1 MMGKD
6 IKTPV
11 IALLGNPNSGKSS
24 LFNLLT
30 GLRQEVSNFPGV
42 TIDKKVGTITL
53 SDHTYVKIIDFP
65 GTYSL
70 FPNSAEEK
78 IVINT
83 LLNKED
89 PSYPDALVYVADI
102 TQLDRHL
109 ILASQV
115 RELDIPMVFVLN
127 MIDLVDISTQKELST
142 KISKY
147 LGCQVILASVREE
160 LNINLIKESI
170 PSLLKGHHP
179 QNHDS
184 ANLLN
189 NVASITSNLVKDY
202 LGLQNIYQSK
212 LIAHHHQWLK
222 FLTEDQKN
230 HIGSLVEKSGF
241 EDLRLQVDETMSR
254 YDKQKSVVKLADQP
268 TPNAKATFTDK
279 IDQWITHR
287 FMGPV
292 IFFAI
297 MLFVFQ
303 AIFTWSSVPMEWIE
317 NSFANLGGWVTDQFG
332 TSWWTDLLVNGILAG
347 LGGVLVFVPQI
358 AILFFLLALLEE
370 SGYMSRVVYMF
381 DNIMHKFGMNGRS
394 MVALISSGACAIP
407 AIMSTRTISNP
418 KERLITIMV
427 SPLISC
433 SARLPVYAVLIGFV
447 VPDVMVMGF
456 FQAQG
461 LAFMGLYLLGIL
473 GVFVTSLVLKQV
485 IKSDS
490 PSYLMIELPN
500 YKPPLWKNVAL
511 TVKEKVAS
519 FIIGAGKIIMII
531 SILLWLG
538 ASFGPGDQMEQATQ
552 QATAEAAKLQ
562 ADEATTENM
571 IGASRLEASY
581 IGHLGKFIEPAIRPL
596 GYDWKIG
603 IALLTSFA
611 AREVFVGTMSTI
623 YSLGSESDEKTVRE
637 KMAAEVRPGTNIKV
651 YNPATSLS
659 LLVFYVFA
667 MQCMSTLAVTKKET
681 NTWKWPI
688 IQFVFMSA
696 MAYVG
701 AFLVY
706 QWMS

>member
-1 MMGKD
+1 MMK
-6 IKTPV
+6 KNKNTPI

-42 TIDKKVGTITL
+42 TIDKKAGIL
-53 SDHTYVKIIDFP
+53 ALGDHASAKIIDFP

-83 LLNKED
+83 LLNPND
-89 PSYPDALVYVADI
+89 PFFPDAVVYVADI

-109 ILASQV
+109 ILATQV
-115 RELDIPMVFVLN
+115 RDLGIQMLFVLN
-127 MIDLVDISTQKELST
+127 MIDLVDSGLQQELSS
-142 KISKY
+142 KISSF
-147 LGCQVILASVREE
+147 LGCQVVLASVRESI
-160 LNINLIKESI
+160 NIGQIKDAI
-170 PSLLKGHHP
+170 PSLLT
-179 QNHDS
+179 ND
-184 ANLLN
+184 ANKTHQTLYTLN
-189 NVASITSNLVKDY
+189 RAELQTSDHVKTY
-202 LGLQNIYQSK
+202 LGLHNLYQAK
-212 LIAHHHQWLK
+212 LIAHHFHWLT
-222 FLTEDQKN
+222 FLSDEQKN
-230 HIGSLVEKSGF
+230 HIRSLVSQNGF
-241 EDLRLQVDETMSR
+241 ENIRLQVEETMSR
-254 YDKQKSVVKLADQP
+254 YQMQKNIVKVAARSSKGNKQ
-268 TPNAKATFTDK
+268 TFTDK
-279 IDQWITHR
+279 IDNWITHR
-287 FMGPV
+287 FLGPV

-303 AIFTWSSVPMEWIE
+303 AIFTWSSLPMDWIE
-317 NSFANLGGWVTDQFG
+317 SGFASLGSLVTDQFG
-332 TSWWTDLLVNGILAG
+332 ASWWTDLLVNGILAG

-358 AILFFLLALLEE
+358 AILFLLLALLEE

-381 DNIMHKFGMNGRS
+381 DNIMNKFGMNGRS

-433 SARLPVYAVLIGFV
+433 SARLPVYAILIGFV
-447 VPDVMVMGF
+447 VPDVRVFGF

-511 TVKEKVAS
+511 TVKEKVGS

-538 ASFGPGDQMEQATQ
+538 ASFGPGDKMEMATA

-562 ADEATTENM
+562 ADETTTQNM
-571 IGASRLEASY
+571 IGASKLEASY

-611 AREVFVGTMSTI
+611 AREVFVGTMATI
-623 YSLGSESDEKTVRE
+623 YSIGSDSDEKTIRE
-637 KMAAEVRPGTNIKV
+637 KMAAEVRPGTTVQV

-688 IQFVFMSA
+688 IQFVFMSI

-701 AFLVY
+701 AFVVY